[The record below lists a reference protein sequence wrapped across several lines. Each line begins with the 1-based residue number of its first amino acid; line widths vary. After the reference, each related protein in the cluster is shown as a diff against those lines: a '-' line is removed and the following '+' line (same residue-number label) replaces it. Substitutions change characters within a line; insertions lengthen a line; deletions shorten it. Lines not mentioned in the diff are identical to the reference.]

1 MCTYYRNGLKER
13 AYSHISQY
21 YLFDKFSVSLWY
33 AKDVLYLKKKK
44 NNTRVSGSAH
54 IQEGFILFAMQ
65 KWSSVSKWSL
75 SLSCWLSKSIINTA
89 TNPTCH
95 LANPEMSNHIYC
107 FGWGLKLQ
115 SRGALRPLSEALIM
129 TTLTKKTLG
138 ISQMRKSCAF
148 PQSFC
153 LVNSLLT
160 AKCSTCLEK
169 TCLRGKDYFLSLI
182 KASYLHI
189 SPSHNIC

>member
-1 MCTYYRNGLKER
+1 M
-13 AYSHISQY
+13 
-21 YLFDKFSVSLWY
+21 
-33 AKDVLYLKKKK
+33 LYLKRERKK
-44 NNTRVSGSAH
+44 NVSGSAH
-54 IQEGFILFAMQ
+54 IRTGLILSATR

-75 SLSCWLSKSIINTA
+75 SLSCWLSKSVINTA

-95 LANPEMSNHIYC
+95 RANPETSNHIYC
-107 FGWGLKLQ
+107 FSWGLKPLKAWVH
-115 SRGALRPLSEALIM
+115 SWGALRPLSEALIM
-129 TTLTKKTLG
+129 TPLTKKTLR
-138 ISQMRKSCAF
+138 ISQMRKSCAV

-182 KASYLHI
+182 KVAYLHS

>member
-1 MCTYYRNGLKER
+1 M
-13 AYSHISQY
+13 
-21 YLFDKFSVSLWY
+21 SLWY

-44 NNTRVSGSAH
+44 NNSHSAH
-54 IQEGFILFAMQ
+54 IQTGLILSAML

-75 SLSCWLSKSIINTA
+75 SLSCWLSNSIINTA

-95 LANPEMSNHIYC
+95 LANPEMSNHICC
-107 FGWGLKLQ
+107 FSWGLKPLKAWVH
-115 SRGALRPLSEALIM
+115 SWGALRPLSEALIM
-129 TTLTKKTLG
+129 TPLTKKTLG
-138 ISQMRKSCAF
+138 ISRMRKSCAF

-169 TCLRGKDYFLSLI
+169 TSLRGKDYFLSLI
-182 KASYLHI
+182 KAAYLHS